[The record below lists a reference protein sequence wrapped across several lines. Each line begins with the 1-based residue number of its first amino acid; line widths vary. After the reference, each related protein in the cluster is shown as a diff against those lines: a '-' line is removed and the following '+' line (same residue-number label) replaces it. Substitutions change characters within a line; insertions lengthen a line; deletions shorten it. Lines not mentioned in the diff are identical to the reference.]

1 MWPGTVNFIFY
12 TWQNNVKGQLILIL
26 KSAASRPVASF
37 HEVKEII
44 SESILKTALIIFSVR
59 SNQKDIIRVCYE
71 CTVRTDYFSFLIV
84 PSGIIESAGRCAH
97 GEKLYYVQWLITQ
110 RCLILLR
117 LPARWCPASQ
127 REKRNTSRSSA
138 RRSPDSPY
146 SLCVA
151 LTVGPR
157 QRMLLCVTTSEAVLM
172 WHTRSDWLHI
182 RANL

>member
-44 SESILKTALIIFSVR
+44 SESILKTALIIFPVR

-71 CTVRTDYFSFLIV
+71 RTVRTDYFSFLIV
-84 PSGIIESAGRCAH
+84 PRGIMESAGWCAH
-97 GEKLYYVQWLITQ
+97 GEKLYYVQWLIT
-110 RCLILLR
+110 RCCLILLR
-117 LPARWCPASQ
+117 LPARWCPASR
-127 REKRNTSRSSA
+127 REKRNASRSSA
-138 RRSPDSPY
+138 RRSPDFPHGLY
-146 SLCVA
+146 VA
-151 LTVGPR
+151 LTISPR
-157 QRMLLCVTTSEAVLM
+157 QKMLQCVKTSEGVLM
-172 WHTRSDWLHI
+172 QRASSDWLHI